1 MSKLTIKEDEWLY
14 PEGNLSKVIKD
25 LQEKLDDGWQKA
37 CCEIQLF
44 RTREETD
51 KEYTN
56 RLEVEEREKQV
67 RLRHYK
73 ELRKEF
79 GDLV

>member
-1 MSKLTIKEDEWLY
+1 MSRLTINEDEWLY
-14 PEGNLSKVIKD
+14 AEGNLSKVIED

-37 CCEIQLF
+37 CGEIKLF
-44 RTREETD
+44 RIREETD

-56 RLEVEEREKQV
+56 RLEVEELEKQV
-67 RLRHYK
+67 RLKQYK